1 MSWKKRTKT
10 RNFSLKKSIPRYLL
24 FKYLRFDKEQPFIN
38 LSMFLAFLGV
48 CVGLCVL
55 LVAMAIMNGF
65 DKEFQKRFFVM
76 NYPITII
83 PKFYTKIDDSLVK
96 ELKLKFP
103 HLLFSP
109 YISTQVIAKEENRF
123 EGGVLFGVN
132 FEEEKKINDVVAH
145 ALKDENLQS
154 FDILIGSGLMADFG
168 LKKGDKLSLIFANL
182 SPSGFS
188 LIPQTKRFD
197 IKAYFSSN
205 LAFYD
210 KAYMYVNADT
220 LRKILGYNQDYDGIH
235 IYSKNAFEDIEKL
248 RQYLKQDYISIGWW
262 EQNQNFFSALEL
274 EKRALFIVLMLIIL
288 VASLNIVSSLL
299 MIVMNRRSEIALLLA
314 LGTSKAEIKK
324 SFFALGMLIGGSGMI
339 CGIILA
345 FIALWILGNFD
356 IIHLPADV
364 YGTSKLPLDLSVL
377 DFFLTLIGALFII
390 ALSSF
395 YPAKK
400 ATEVNILDT
409 LRNE

>member
-1 MSWKKRTKT
+1 M
-10 RNFSLKKSIPRYLL
+10 KKSIPRYLL
-24 FKYLRFDKEQPFIN
+24 FKYLRFDNEQPFIN
-38 LSMFLAFLGV
+38 LSMLLAFLGV

-76 NYPITII
+76 NYPITVL
-83 PKFYTKIDDSLVK
+83 PKFYAKIDDALI
-96 ELKLKFP
+96 EDLRLKFP
-103 HLLFSP
+103 NLLFSP
-109 YISTQVIAKEENRF
+109 YLSTQVIAKEANRF

-132 FEEEKKINDVVAH
+132 FEEEKKINEVLAR
-145 ALKDENLQS
+145 ALQDENLEHFEILVGAGLVRE
-154 FDILIGSGLMADFG
+154 FDLRRN
-168 LKKGDKLSLIFANL
+168 DKLSLIFANL

-188 LIPQTKRFD
+188 LTPTTKRFD
-197 IKAYFSSN
+197 IKGFFSSN
-205 LAFYD
+205 LAFFD
-210 KAYMYVNADT
+210 KTYMYVKVDT
-220 LRKILGYNQDYDGIH
+220 LRKILGSSKDYDGIH

-248 RQYLKQDYISIGWW
+248 RHYLKEDYISIGWW

-314 LGTSKAEIKK
+314 LGVSKAEVKK
-324 SFFALGMLIGGSGMI
+324 SFFSLGMLIGGSGML

-345 FIALWILGNFD
+345 FLALWVLGNFD

-377 DFFLTLIGALFII
+377 DFSLTLIGALFII
-390 ALSSF
+390 AISSF